1 MTDVKKWKL
10 ALISGLAVPALA
22 LTACSSDDGDS
33 GASSDSSTDSSATET
48 DSGTASDITF
58 EGAPDGFELTDPGS
72 RLSLDDT
79 GHVVTKHREG
89 PTRFW
94 DITPGEMRDLPA
106 DAAELQDGNEDV
118 DHFVCVDYDMTY
130 LGEGADGTN
139 PEDAGPVAEPRLT
152 AIGDDGYGANSIFMD
167 MANTCG
173 IHESDELPSS
183 SESLE
188 VDKTYKGS
196 ILSFVAKDEN
206 AGVSPTGLR
215 FSFQAETPGLEGA
228 EDIYWN

>member
-1 MTDVKKWKL
+1 MTDFKKWKL

-33 GASSDSSTDSSATET
+33 SATE
-48 DSGTASDITF
+48 SGSASDSDSDTSSDVTF
-58 EGAPDGFELTDPGS
+58 EGAPDGFELTAPGS
-72 RLSLDDT
+72 KLSLDET

-106 DAAELQDGNEDV
+106 DAAELEDGNEDV

-130 LGEGADGTN
+130 LGEGSDGTN
-139 PEDAGPVAEPRLT
+139 PEDATPVPEPSVR

-167 MANTCG
+167 MSNTCG
-173 IHESDELPSS
+173 IHESDELPSTAD
-183 SESLE
+183 SLE
-188 VDKTYKGS
+188 VGKVYKDS
-196 ILSFVAKDEN
+196 ILSFVTKDEN
-206 AGVSPTGLR
+206 SGVSPTGLK
-215 FSFQAETPGLEGA
+215 FSFSVESPELEGA